1 MINLFLK
8 TTFFCF
14 LLFLF
19 FFSLSVRATSLDQF
33 LNPSGTT
40 TLPEF
45 LSSFYTFSIAISG
58 IVAVLMIIVGGIYFI
73 YSGAM
78 PDKEREG
85 KDMILGALWGLI
97 LLLGSY
103 FILKTINPELVK
115 LKDPGG
121 DLTRDVSYESCRAPE
136 ENASSTG
143 SGGITISSN
152 LKPCELY
159 QSPFG
164 KDGECVCYVTKKWEA
179 TLQAEVDEL
188 TENGSESDGNQISGG
203 CASDSDLKK
212 IDGVFCSASDCRL
225 RTGVVEGL
233 KKAEEIAKK
242 QGENLDVSSAF
253 RSMERQ
259 TVLFNAAVK
268 KYGSESAARKWVAKP
283 SCGAPHIQGVAVD
296 ARLKGRTMNQ
306 KNKALLQQI
315 MKDAGWVR
323 YCAEWWHFQYGIQ
336 PKVPCSP

>member
-1 MINLFLK
+1 MKKIIFFSIFLFLSSK
-8 TTFFCF
+8 NVIAA
-14 LLFLF
+14 
-19 FFSLSVRATSLDQF
+19 SPDQF
-33 LNPSGTT
+33 LNSSGTT

-58 IVAVLMIIVGGIYFI
+58 LVAVLMIIVGGIYFI

-85 KDMILGALWGLI
+85 KDMILGALWGLA

-121 DLTRDVSYESCRAPE
+121 DIAKTVSYESCKAPE
-136 ENASSTG
+136 ENSSSTG
-143 SGGITISSN
+143 SGSGGITVSSN

-164 KDGECVCYVTKKWEA
+164 KDGECVCYVTKKWEE

-203 CASDSDLKK
+203 CASDGDLKK
-212 IDGVFCSASDCRL
+212 IEGVSCSASDCRL
-225 RTGVVEGL
+225 RVGVVEGL
-233 KKAEEIAKK
+233 KKAEEVAKK
-242 QGENLDVSSAF
+242 QGENLDVYSAF
-253 RSMERQ
+253 RSMARQ
-259 TVLFNAAVK
+259 TVLFDAAVK
-268 KYGSESAARKWVAKP
+268 KYGSEAAARKWVAKP
-283 SCGAPHIQGVAVD
+283 SCGAPHVQGVAID
-296 ARLKGRTMNQ
+296 ARLKGRVMNQ